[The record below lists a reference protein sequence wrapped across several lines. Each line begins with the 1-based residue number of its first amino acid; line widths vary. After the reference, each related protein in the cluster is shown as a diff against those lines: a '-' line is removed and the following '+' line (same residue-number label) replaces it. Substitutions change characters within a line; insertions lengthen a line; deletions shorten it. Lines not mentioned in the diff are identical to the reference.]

1 MSYIDIRLDRISQI
15 KEWNNEIQPIK
26 HIDPF
31 YERARDKCIVRNKQE
46 INKLEIEIKEFLN
59 LQNGNNIKRT
69 S

>member
-15 KEWNNEIQPIK
+15 EEWNNEIQPIK

-31 YERARDKCIVRNKQE
+31 YERVRDKCISRNKEE